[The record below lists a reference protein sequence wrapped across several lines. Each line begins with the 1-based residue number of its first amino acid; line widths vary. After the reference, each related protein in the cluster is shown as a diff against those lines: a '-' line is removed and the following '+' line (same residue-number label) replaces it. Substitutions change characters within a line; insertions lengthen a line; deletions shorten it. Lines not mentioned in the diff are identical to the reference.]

1 MNDEIGGQLS
11 KRFCPNVSPHVH
23 LDHGAKTKYVLI
35 GTGCGD
41 TPKVDHKEQSIS
53 SDWAI

>member
-1 MNDEIGGQLS
+1 MNDENRGQLLE
-11 KRFCPNVSPHVH
+11 RFCPNVSPHVH

-41 TPKVDHKEQSIS
+41 TPKVDKKEQSIS

>member
-1 MNDEIGGQLS
+1 MNHDNKGQLLE
-11 KRFCPNVSPHVH
+11 RLCPNVSPHVH

-35 GTGCGD
+35 ATGCGE
-41 TPKVDHKEQSIS
+41 TPKVDKKEQSIS

>member
-1 MNDEIGGQLS
+1 MNHDNKGQLLE
-11 KRFCPNVSPHVH
+11 RLCPNVSPHVH

-35 GTGCGD
+35 GTGCGE
-41 TPKVDHKEQSIS
+41 TPKVDKKEQSIS